1 MTGYRGNVQGQ
12 RSDARPPTLHEAG
25 GAGVSY
31 PRPSGPSHARS
42 PISAIKDRLTPSHIE
57 ALCRDWIPHGKRQGG
72 WWIATSPWRED
83 RNPSFGVSLTTGLW
97 RDFATGEKG
106 DILDLSMRLFGDTM
120 QETIKGFCE
129 MLGIDNA

>member
-1 MTGYRGNVQGQ
+1 
-12 RSDARPPTLHEAG
+12 
-25 GAGVSY
+25 
-31 PRPSGPSHARS
+31 
-42 PISAIKDRLTPSHIE
+42 
-57 ALCRDWIPHGKRQGG
+57 
-72 WWIATSPWRED
+72 
-83 RNPSFGVSLTTGLW
+83 VSLTTGLW